1 MNYNLN
7 ARWFRE
13 LSMFSSRGYT
23 TGMFFG
29 KQADEDYNFDG
40 ESYRMSH
47 ELVGVILEIDGNMAK
62 VGLRNRLDLGDTI
75 EYLTPGIEEELFI
88 IESMKD
94 KERMEINSARNEDI
108 IFIQVPKKVRE
119 NDLIRRKKDFSS
131 VHHKV
136 IQSMGERQ

>member
-1 MNYNLN
+1 
-7 ARWFRE
+7 
-13 LSMFSSRGYT
+13 
-23 TGMFFG
+23 
-29 KQADEDYNFDG
+29 
-40 ESYRMSH
+40 MSH

-75 EYLTPGIEEELFI
+75 EYLTPGIEEELFM

-94 KERMEINSARNEDI
+94 EERMNINSARNEDI

-136 IQSMGERQ
+136 IQSIGERQ